1 MKKQVERYRETLSE
15 AFSIK
20 HKVAPRAEKT
30 VPHIHRQFE
39 LIYPLSDNLACW
51 LDDQMVR
58 IPANSFFLLSNS
70 DLHLLSRWDGSEGG
84 TSAPC
89 DRYVLYFAPEYLG
102 EALRSEIDL
111 LGCFYGMREPSA
123 HIVTLADEDDAYARI
138 LLHRL
143 CERARRGQGEHGD
156 GASQRYEFIC
166 LLLLICQ
173 TFRSMH
179 PTHGSDEDSRLVYEI
194 IDYIHEHCAEPIGAQ
209 DLGREFLLG
218 KTRLYDLF
226 NRVLGVSPH
235 SLLIQFRMNRAT
247 DLLASGVSVAQTGQL
262 VGYGNLSHF
271 SQIFK
276 QRIGMSP
283 KHYQK
288 LIQQLQDASTAT
300 SAP

>member
-1 MKKQVERYRETLSE
+1 MKKQAERWRETLDE

-20 HKVAPRAEKT
+20 HKVTPKTEKDT
-30 VPHIHRQFE
+30 PHIHRQFE
-39 LIYPLSDNLACW
+39 LIYPLSDNLVCW
-51 LDDQMVR
+51 LDDQLIRM
-58 IPANSFFLLSNS
+58 PAHSFFLLSNA
-70 DLHLLSRWDGSEGG
+70 DLHQISRWDNSND
-84 TSAPC
+84 SAPAPC

-111 LGCFYGMREPSA
+111 LGCFYAMREPSM
-123 HIVTLADEDDAYARI
+123 HVVTLDSEDDAYAQL

-143 CERARRGQGEHGD
+143 TDRARRGDAKHGD
-156 GASQRYEFIC
+156 RAAQRYEFVC

-173 TFRSMH
+173 TFRTMH
-179 PTHGSDEDSRLVYEI
+179 PMQGSDEDSRLVYEI
-194 IDYIHEHCAEPIGAQ
+194 IDYIHEHYAEAIRAQ

-247 DLLASGVSVAQTGQL
+247 DLLASGMSVAQTGQL
-262 VGYGNLSHF
+262 VGYDNLSHF

-288 LIQQLQDASTAT
+288 LIHQLQDDPMS
-300 SAP
+300 PHD